1 MKEQTKE
8 SSSTLPLFGF
18 LLAFVGV
25 FLYIGGVFTPIGI
38 KMYSQVSLANLSIV
52 LGVFLAA
59 LSGYSLARPAAVGQ
73 AMRAFPRANAP
84 GYVLILAATA
94 WFLWNIQSEDMAD
107 YREIKHWFY
116 IGFGAVGIGSCIYLR
131 DFLAVRGLA
140 VFMLLLAKLMLD
152 TQRNYM
158 LATPEA
164 YMSEW
169 RLVFAVWA
177 YMIIVMSMWLVISP
191 WRMRDMIEWMLAKP
205 GRLVVK
211 GWFRLGFGILLIVLG
226 LTVFGIPD
234 AAAN

>member
-8 SSSTLPLFGF
+8 SSATLPLFGF
-18 LLAFVGV
+18 LLVFVV
-25 FLYIGGVFTPIGI
+25 MFLYIGIIMPHW
-38 KMYSQVSLANLSIV
+38 MNSQVSLANLSIV
-52 LGVFLAA
+52 LGVFLVVVA
-59 LSGYSLARPAAVGQ
+59 GYTLAKPADVGQ
-73 AMRAFPRANAP
+73 ALPAFPRANAP
-84 GYVLILAATA
+84 GYVLMLAATA
-94 WFLWNIQSEDMAD
+94 WFLLNIRIEDMAD

-116 IGFGAVGIGSCIYLR
+116 IGFGAVGIGSCIFLR

-158 LATPEA
+158 LVAPEA
-164 YMSEW
+164 YTSDW

-205 GRLVVK
+205 RRLVVK
-211 GWFRLGFGILLIVLG
+211 SWFRLGFGILLIVLG

-234 AAAN
+234 AAVN